1 MGEQSLARL
10 AKLAGDRAM
19 LKRRQKRIDRCI
31 ASMREHM
38 WDEPSGTFLAV
49 NRDSLKKIPVATI
62 GSWVPL
68 MTDAPTKAMA
78 ARMADMLAT
87 DNWLTPLPVPTV
99 GRHDRRWESGR
110 MWRGDVWP
118 PTNYQI
124 ASGLAGYGY
133 KDLAAKI
140 VDATVANA
148 IKVGINERYDSVSGK
163 PTGVPGLGMSCTVL
177 TMLLDGLSRKY
188 KATAAPHKS
197 NIS

>member
-1 MGEQSLARL
+1 
-10 AKLAGDRAM
+10 
-19 LKRRQKRIDRCI
+19 
-31 ASMREHM
+31 
-38 WDEPSGTFLAV
+38 
-49 NRDSLKKIPVATI
+49 
-62 GSWVPL
+62 
-68 MTDAPTKAMA
+68 
-78 ARMADMLAT
+78 
-87 DNWLTPLPVPTV
+87 
-99 GRHDRRWESGR
+99 
-110 MWRGDVWP
+110 
-118 PTNYQI
+118 
-124 ASGLAGYGY
+124 LAGYGY